1 MITAR
6 RSEPFM
12 RFFDLY
18 VRRYLGRHFDRVR
31 LWGPPDALD
40 LPDGIPLLCVM
51 SHAAWWDVLIGYYL
65 ARRIVRRE
73 SYAPMDEPQLRRYR
87 ILARLGVYSVD
98 RSSLGGLRAFLRYT
112 AGLLSEE
119 RAVWI
124 TPQGEIVSNWK
135 RPVQFQMGVG
145 HLVRLHPGVAVVPV
159 AVHYE
164 FLDEARPEIFVRF
177 GPARRFQAARES
189 AAEIAR
195 LLEGDLAR
203 TLDGVLTDVTGRSL
217 DGYTVLLEGATST
230 SLVYDAVRS
239 IRAWVTGRPDPARHG
254 DVVSDP
260 RKARTK

>member
-1 MITAR
+1 MIPAR
-6 RSEPFM
+6 RSEPVM
-12 RFFDLY
+12 RFFDVY

-31 LWGPPDALD
+31 LWGAPQALD
-40 LPDGIPLLCVM
+40 IPPGMPLLCVM

-87 ILARLGVYSVD
+87 ILSRLGVYSVD
-98 RSSLGGLRAFLRYT
+98 RSSVAGLRAFLRYT

-119 RAVWI
+119 RAIWI
-124 TPQGEIVSNWK
+124 TPQGEIISNWK
-135 RPVQFQMGVG
+135 RPVRFQLGVG
-145 HLVRLHPGVAVVPV
+145 HLVRLRPEVAVVPV

-164 FLDEARPEIFVRF
+164 FMDEARPDIFIRF

-189 AAEIAR
+189 AAEIVR
-195 LLEGDLAR
+195 LLEADLQE
-203 TLDGVLTDVTGRSL
+203 TLDHVLKDVTERSL

-230 SLVYDAVRS
+230 SLVYDTVRS
-239 IRAWVTGRPDPARHG
+239 VRAWLTGRPDPARHG

-260 RKARTK
+260 RKGRMK